1 MKNGEIHSP
10 LPLRADD
17 GLLTPKHKRMCEIE
31 PVYSTNCSSAYLFS
45 MVKSSFKCML
55 VEQQ

>member
-1 MKNGEIHSP
+1 MKNGEIHSA

-17 GLLTPKHKRMCEIE
+17 GLLTLKHKRTCEIK
-31 PVYSTNCSSAYLFS
+31 PVYFTDCSSVYLFS

-55 VEQQ
+55 V